1 MTIRWPSW
9 ESSTMKPGREDPVWS
24 DSSLGIERR
33 RVGEG
38 VGAMNRGREEKKI

>member
-24 DSSLGIERR
+24 DSSLGKRGEELVRVWER
-33 RVGEG
+33 
-38 VGAMNRGREEKKI
+38 